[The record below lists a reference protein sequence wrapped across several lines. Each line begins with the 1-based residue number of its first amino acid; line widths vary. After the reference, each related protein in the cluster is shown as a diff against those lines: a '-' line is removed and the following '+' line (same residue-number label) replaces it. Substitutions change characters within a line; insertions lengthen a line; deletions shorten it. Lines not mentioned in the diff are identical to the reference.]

1 MKAIVYISPSM
12 QPENKYAV
20 GNTNEEA
27 QCNRIA
33 TALDAAMHRC
43 GMESILPTNSA
54 NTMAGR
60 VAESNK
66 AGSALHMPIHTN
78 AFNGEVAGLRIF
90 VYKLGGEAEKIA
102 KAIMAE
108 LAPITPGKSDGISAV
123 PGLYEIRNTNATCV
137 YLEVGFHDNP
147 EEAQWIID
155 HTEDIAE
162 AICKGLC
169 NHYGVKYVAPAEQP
183 TENPVENPA
192 PAKPMYRVFG
202 ADGKQTGAFQVEAYA
217 FNEVRKQ
224 LLVGGSVRITLSD
237 K

>member
-1 MKAIVYISPSM
+1 MKEIFYISPSM

-33 TALDAAMHRC
+33 AALDAAMHRC

-60 VAESNK
+60 VAESNE

-108 LAPITPGKSDGISAV
+108 LAPITPGKSENISAY
-123 PGLYEIRNTNATCV
+123 PQLYELNTPKAPAV
-137 YLEVGFHDNP
+137 YVEVDFHDNK
-147 EEAQWIID
+147 EAAKW
-155 HTEDIAE
+155 
-162 AICKGLC
+162 L
-169 NHYGVKYVAPAEQP
+169 
-183 TENPVENPA
+183 TENPEAVGEALCKGICDHFKVAYVPA
-192 PAKPMYRVFG
+192 QAEKIYRVQVG
-202 ADGKQTGAFQVEAYA
+202 AYTVKENAEAMVEFLKKVGVAGFLVEA
-217 FNEVRKQ
+217 
-224 LLVGGSVRITLSD
+224 
-237 K
+237 

>member
-33 TALDAAMHRC
+33 AALDAAMHRC

-60 VAESNK
+60 VAESNE

-108 LAPITPGKSDGISAV
+108 LAPITPGKSENISAY
-123 PGLYEIRNTNATCV
+123 PQLYELNTPKAPAV
-137 YLEVGFHDNP
+137 YVEVDFHDNK
-147 EEAQWIID
+147 EAAKW
-155 HTEDIAE
+155 
-162 AICKGLC
+162 L
-169 NHYGVKYVAPAEQP
+169 
-183 TENPVENPA
+183 TENPEAVGEALCKGICDHFKVAYVPA
-192 PAKPMYRVFG
+192 QAEKIYRVQVG
-202 ADGKQTGAFQVEAYA
+202 AYTVKENAEAMVEFLKKVGVAGFLVEA
-217 FNEVRKQ
+217 
-224 LLVGGSVRITLSD
+224 
-237 K
+237 